1 MQQQETAFIT
11 TGLRQKGTKNSEG
24 FFYRSSRDISYNE
37 STADALYFSFCSV
50 VLSTHLTVA
59 VAVDNGHK
67 ETLKEREDT

>member
-24 FFYRSSRDISYNE
+24 FFYRLSCGVSCNE
-37 STADALYFSFCSV
+37 STTDALYFSFCSV
-50 VLSTHLTVA
+50 ALSTHLTVA

-67 ETLKEREDT
+67 EALKEREDT